1 MFTYQETQA
10 TFKARQSSWL
20 KMLMGL
26 NSSTMMVSGS
36 LLPTMME
43 SACSQWDSQH
53 CKALSSDSDRTFK
66 LVAKLRL
73 LMQTLCRLT
82 AVKQRFKSK

>member
-43 SACSQWDSQH
+43 SACSQ
-53 CKALSSDSDRTFK
+53 
-66 LVAKLRL
+66 
-73 LMQTLCRLT
+73 
-82 AVKQRFKSK
+82 